1 MFARVST
8 AQTTPDS
15 WDESLAIWREQVLP
29 RLRQQQGFKGIVVF
43 GDRKTNKAGSVT
55 LWETEADAEA
65 SRNSGQMRDALA
77 SLAPV
82 LAGQPTME
90 HHEVAIL
97 EIV

>member
-8 AQTTPDS
+8 AQTPPDS
-15 WDESLAIWREQVLP
+15 WAQSLAIWREQVLP
-29 RLRQQQGFKGIVVF
+29 LLRQQRGFKGIVVF
-43 GDRKTNKAGSVT
+43 GDRQTNKAGSVT
-55 LWETEADAEA
+55 LWATEADAEA

-77 SLAPV
+77 ALAPV